1 MMALN
6 IGNVDRLV
14 RILVGVALL
23 GASLMGLVGPW
34 GWIGIVPIATGLVA
48 WCPLYRV
55 LGIRTTAR

>member
-14 RILVGVALL
+14 RILVGA
-23 GASLMGLVGPW
+23 W

>member
-1 MMALN
+1 MMAHN

-23 GASLMGLVGPW
+23 GATLMGLVGAW

>member
-23 GASLMGLVGPW
+23 GATLMGLVGAW